1 MLYIYMNIAKF
12 ISFYP
17 LQLNQIKYLCA
28 YINFMGSG
36 GGDVVYIY
44 GVRRVLRKHH
54 KTSKLLKL
62 LCVCIFLG
70 GN

>member
-1 MLYIYMNIAKF
+1 MLYIYIYMNIAKF

-36 GGDVVYIY
+36 GGDVVQGFEEASQNEQIA
-44 GVRRVLRKHH
+44 
-54 KTSKLLKL
+54 
-62 LCVCIFLG
+62 
-70 GN
+70 